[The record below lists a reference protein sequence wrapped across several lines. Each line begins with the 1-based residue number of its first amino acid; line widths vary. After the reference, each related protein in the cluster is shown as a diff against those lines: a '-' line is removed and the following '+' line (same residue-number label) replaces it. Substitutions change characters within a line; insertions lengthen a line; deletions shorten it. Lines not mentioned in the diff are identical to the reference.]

1 MKACTSVSASLLG
14 QHPANCT
21 DVADVHVRSTA
32 DLVDVCIHT
41 QPAVPQH
48 SQVACDR
55 SDRDVGS
62 RNAESS
68 SKDVVVLTDELDDD
82 GFFS

>member
-1 MKACTSVSASLLG
+1 MHQCLCGLLG

-21 DVADVHVRSTA
+21 DDADVHVGGTA
-32 DLVDVCIHT
+32 DLVDVCLHT
-41 QPAVPQH
+41 QPAVPLH
-48 SQVACDR
+48 PQVACDR

-68 SKDVVVLTDELDDD
+68 SKDVILTSELDDD
-82 GFFS
+82 VFS